1 VTDSGFGACNQGAAA
16 DSKRSGVCHPA
27 PVELLGNRVDSVV
40 SGSSVFGACSV
51 GLIRISEPSP
61 ACTMS
66 NPSPPSP
73 TQPNS
78 ILLPGQSHLPSALAH
93 PSLRPPAL
101 PSAQSSSSSI
111 PSAPAPLRDVH
122 GRLLNPRSCVTCR
135 KRKVKCDKLHPCS
148 NCARAHIECVFPTP
162 GRAPRKPRKV
172 SDSRDVELL
181 DRLRRLE
188 GVVKGLGVDITNPD
202 SFPDPPPDS
211 HEEAGTP
218 ELSEITLPTVRT
230 CPNPPDPT
238 HSNKHG
244 TEDEHERWAAKNK
257 HMDESRSNKF
267 ETRFGRLV
275 INEGRSRYVNNSFW
289 ANLSN
294 EVEDLKGILN
304 QNTDDEADDPSPIQ
318 SQPDQHH
325 AWIFSFSSQNVD
337 LLSLHP
343 IAGQIEAYWNIYKER
358 VDPLVKVLHIPTIE
372 PTVLASAS
380 HLANLSKSFEALLFA
395 IYYGAITSLSED
407 ECLNKL
413 GEEKGLLLSRYRFG
427 VEQALARANF
437 LTTEEMMV
445 VQAIV
450 IYLICLRR
458 NNDARV
464 IWTLTG
470 LVVRIAQTLGV
481 HRDGLHFNLPPF
493 EIEMRRRLWW
503 QICILD
509 VRASEDHG
517 SDPTISKFT
526 FLFLKTGFR
535 CLFSY

>member
-1 VTDSGFGACNQGAAA
+1 
-16 DSKRSGVCHPA
+16 
-27 PVELLGNRVDSVV
+27 
-40 SGSSVFGACSV
+40 
-51 GLIRISEPSP
+51 
-61 ACTMS
+61 M
-66 NPSPPSP
+66 
-73 TQPNS
+73 
-78 ILLPGQSHLPSALAH
+78 
-93 PSLRPPAL
+93 
-101 PSAQSSSSSI
+101 
-111 PSAPAPLRDVH
+111 
-122 GRLLNPRSCVTCR
+122 
-135 KRKVKCDKLHPCS
+135 
-148 NCARAHIECVFPTP
+148 
-162 GRAPRKPRKV
+162 
-172 SDSRDVELL
+172 
-181 DRLRRLE
+181 
-188 GVVKGLGVDITNPD
+188 DITNPD
-202 SFPDPPPDS
+202 SFPDPPPDP
-211 HEEAGTP
+211 HGETGPP
-218 ELSEITLPTVRT
+218 EPSETTLPTART
-230 CPNPPDPT
+230 CLDPRDPT
-238 HSNKHG
+238 HTNKHG
-244 TEDEHERWAAKNK
+244 NEDEHEQWTAKNR
-257 HMDESRSNKF
+257 HIDESRSAKF

-481 HRDGLHFNLPPF
+481 HRDGLHFSLPPF

-517 SDPTISKFT
+517 SDPTISEST
-526 FLFLKTGFR
+526 SLFVKIGLR
-535 CLFSY
+535 C

>member
-1 VTDSGFGACNQGAAA
+1 MSANPDTSTSSLPDS
-16 DSKRSGVCHPA
+16 
-27 PVELLGNRVDSVV
+27 
-40 SGSSVFGACSV
+40 
-51 GLIRISEPSP
+51 
-61 ACTMS
+61 T
-66 NPSPPSP
+66 
-73 TQPNS
+73 
-78 ILLPGQSHLPSALAH
+78 LLPGQSRLPSATDQSPVPLPAIASH
-93 PSLRPPAL
+93 VTSTSLRD
-101 PSAQSSSSSI
+101 AQ
-111 PSAPAPLRDVH
+111 

-148 NCARAHIECVFPTP
+148 NCSRACIECVFPTP
-162 GRAPRKPRKV
+162 GRAPRKPRKP

-181 DRLRRLE
+181 ARLRRLE
-188 GVVKGLGVDITNPD
+188 GVVKGLGVDISNPD
-202 SFPDPPPDS
+202 SLPDQSSASQAEAGPAESRPSDTTLPISHTWPDPADDS
-211 HEEAGTP
+211 H
-218 ELSEITLPTVRT
+218 L
-230 CPNPPDPT
+230 
-238 HSNKHG
+238 NKHG
-244 TEDEHERWAAKNK
+244 SSQDQRAAKSRY
-257 HMDESRSNKF
+257 MDASRDSKF

-304 QNTDDEADDPSPIQ
+304 QDTDDEADDPSPDD
-318 SQPDQHH
+318 SLPNQHH
-325 AWIFSFSSQNVD
+325 GWIFSFSSQTVD

-343 IAGQIEAYWNIYKER
+343 IAGHIESYWNVYKER
-358 VDPLVKVLHIPTIE
+358 VDPLVKLLHIPTIE

-395 IYYGAITSLSED
+395 IYYGATTSLSD
-407 ECLNKL
+407 QDCINKL

-437 LTTEEMMV
+437 LTTEEIMV

-450 IYLICLRR
+450 IFLICLRR

-470 LVVRIAQTLGV
+470 LVVRVAQTLGV
-481 HRDGLHFNLPPF
+481 HRDGLHFGLAPY
-493 EIEMRRRLWW
+493 EIETRRRLWW

-517 SDPTISKFT
+517 SDPTIRKSTSDSVLCK
-526 FLFLKTGFR
+526 LKKAKSTHQSNKHLTPR
-535 CLFSY
+535 CHSTLTMRIWILP

>member
-1 VTDSGFGACNQGAAA
+1 MSANA
-16 DSKRSGVCHPA
+16 S
-27 PVELLGNRVDSVV
+27 
-40 SGSSVFGACSV
+40 
-51 GLIRISEPSP
+51 PSQRP
-61 ACTMS
+61 QLS
-66 NPSPPSP
+66 
-73 TQPNS
+73 
-78 ILLPGQSHLPSALAH
+78 LPGQSLLPTVGAQHQESPPLPD
-93 PSLRPPAL
+93 PS
-101 PSAQSSSSSI
+101 STSSVSV
-111 PSAPAPLRDVH
+111 PTPLRDPH
-122 GRLLNPRSCVTCR
+122 GRVLNPRSCVTCR

-172 SDSRDVELL
+172 SDSRDAELL
-181 DRLRRLE
+181 ARLRRLE
-188 GVVKGLGVDITNPD
+188 GVVKGLGVDVSNPEATALPPTD
-202 SFPDPPPDS
+202 SQPDLVPPEPTDPPP
-211 HEEAGTP
+211 
-218 ELSEITLPTVRT
+218 IQ
-230 CPNPPDPT
+230 CPNPPDAT
-238 HSNKHG
+238 TNNKHG
-244 TEDEHERWAAKNK
+244 EEDESWAAKNRYI
-257 HMDESRSNKF
+257 DDTRSAKF

-304 QNTDDEADDPSPIQ
+304 QNSDDDGDDPSPVQ
-318 SQPDQHH
+318 THPGQHH
-325 AWIFSFSSQNVD
+325 GWIFSFSSQNVD

-343 IAGQIEAYWNIYKER
+343 IPVQIESYWQVYKER

-395 IYYGAITSLSED
+395 IYYGAVTSLSD
-407 ECLNKL
+407 QECLSKL
-413 GEEKGLLLSRYRFG
+413 GEERGLLLSRYRFG

-450 IYLICLRR
+450 IFLICLRR

-481 HRDGLHFNLPPF
+481 HRDGLHFGLAPF

-509 VRASEDHG
+509 VRSSEDHG
-517 SDPTISKFT
+517 SDPTISKYM
-526 FLFLKTGFR
+526 LLYSR
-535 CLFSY
+535 VHRN